1 MEVIGKIMLLLIL
14 ILVRTALIEDL
25 HLRGLDKDVVVV
37 CWGEFGRTPTINKD
51 AGRDHWPRVS
61 CALLACGGMNHGQA
75 IGSTD
80 RLGGEANERP
90 VTFGEVFATVYH
102 QMGIDLD
109 TATVPDLSGR
119 PHYLVEPGCQ
129 PMPELV

>member
-1 MEVIGKIMLLLIL
+1 
-14 ILVRTALIEDL
+14 
-25 HLRGLDKDVVVV
+25 
-37 CWGEFGRTPTINKD
+37 
-51 AGRDHWPRVS
+51 
-61 CALLACGGMNHGQA
+61 MNHGQA